1 MREGCTKT
9 ERPASVSS
17 LFPEPQECNNAGYYF
32 PFGSVRKTT
41 CYIFHRK
48 NVIPPL
54 LFPRIPRNIRP
65 GKRRR
70 GKGVGFEIIFHVG
83 RCEINNGQTRF
94 DFPEVPVDLP
104 TQPHYIVLEGKRETP
119 DAAFER
125 ARAWKRVVVVVVVGD
140 G

>member
-32 PFGSVRKTT
+32 PFVRQPVTYSIEKM
-41 CYIFHRK
+41 
-48 NVIPPL
+48 
-54 LFPRIPRNIRP
+54 LFLPSFLPRIPRNIRP

-94 DFPEVPVDLP
+94 DFPEVPVDPP